1 MLISRSFI
9 FLKTMCTPNFIL
21 MKPFLL
27 SLHKFFA
34 MHVTKLK
41 FYVAAHLLKI
51 KLPLGVAL
59 EAELYFA
66 NL

>member
-1 MLISRSFI
+1 
-9 FLKTMCTPNFIL
+9 

-27 SLHKFFA
+27 SLGKFFA